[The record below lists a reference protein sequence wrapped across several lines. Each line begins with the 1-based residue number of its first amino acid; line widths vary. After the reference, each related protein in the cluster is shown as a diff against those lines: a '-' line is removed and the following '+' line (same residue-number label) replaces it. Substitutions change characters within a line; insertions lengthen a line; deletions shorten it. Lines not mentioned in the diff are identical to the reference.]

1 MQPRVVVGAGDRN
14 RTGDVQL
21 GNFLT
26 VVSRTLRATALTSE
40 SHAVSLLLTQFG
52 QHPGQQAPGRR
63 PEAAVGLGEPVE
75 GTIRDADAVLA
86 EPAVDLGQTQAV
98 GQPRR
103 DLPLRRREPLRERGR
118 RPDGRPPHSAPE
130 GGELVLGSAG
140 ARRGAGPPRRPA
152 ATYLVMVFRSMPVP
166 RATARTPS
174 PALYRRQTSR
184 SSITLSS
191 R

>member
-86 EPAVDLGQTQAV
+86 EPAVDILV
-98 GQPRR
+98 
-103 DLPLRRREPLRERGR
+103 RRRPSVSHAAICPCGDASR
-118 RPDGRPPHSAPE
+118 SASAA
-130 GGELVLGSAG
+130 GGPTG
-140 ARRGAGPPRRPA
+140 
-152 ATYLVMVFRSMPVP
+152 VP
-166 RATARTPS
+166 RTPRPKAAS
-174 PALYRRQTSR
+174 
-184 SSITLSS
+184 
-191 R
+191 